1 MKTFDFKR
9 FRKEK
14 NLTQME
20 LAELLSCKQSFL
32 SSVENGKRPLPQSM
46 IDILA
51 AKYDDISDYIIEN
64 TQDIL
69 LKNVTPEDLLFTGA
83 DAFSRQVVQMMNDKL
98 IAPYGILTEKDKE
111 IEKLNRKIGRLEAE
125 LEAAKKGDAHQ
136 GGGAICADVG

>member
-32 SSVENGKRPLPQSM
+32 SSVENGKRPLPKSM